1 MKESQ
6 VQQSDKDEWRDH
18 VLQEIV
24 DFLSENKEEIHG
36 RYLDQRGGQLPRDF
50 IEEKGLMDFELAI
63 TFLEDKPKGMGLG
76 LGFFKATLIR

>member
-24 DFLSENKEEIHG
+24 EFLSKNKEEIHW
-36 RYLDQRGGQLPRDF
+36 RYLEQKGGQLPRDL

>member
-6 VQQSDKDEWRDH
+6 VQQRDKDEWRDH

-24 DFLSENKEEIHG
+24 DFLSENKEDIHR
-36 RYLDQRGGQLPRDF
+36 RYLDQRGGKLARDF